1 MSTRIALIT
10 ALLLTI
16 LLAACGGQPAAAPAP
31 SQSAAT
37 TAAAQPQA
45 ATPAGPVTLR
55 IGWAGSPDTLNP
67 GLGVLSEAY
76 TIYELVYDSM
86 YSLNLDGSLS
96 PELADKVEVS
106 ADGRVWTFHI
116 REGVE
121 FHDGTPLTAE
131 DVAFSYNF
139 YQANEDFPFL
149 NTYTGYFESVETSE
163 GNNVVLTLTEAIPNL
178 DSQLYFLYILP
189 KHIWEPVET
198 PGEYENPDMVGSG
211 PFKLTEYKQS
221 EFVHLSANKEHFRT
235 PPKIDEV
242 VFQTFENKDALVQA
256 IKTGQ
261 VDMITEMPNPAVAAL
276 RNEAN
281 VKVVTGAPLAPY
293 VSDIIFNLT
302 TTENCPPE
310 DGVCS
315 GHPAL
320 RDIAVRRALAHATD
334 KQKIIDVVLLG
345 LAEPGRTLIPSGLGH
360 WFNDT
365 LEDYAYDVAAA
376 NKLLDD
382 AGYADKDGDGVRE
395 MPDGSASLVFR
406 LNWPSDSTDA
416 PREAELLSEMWAQIG
431 VKTELQ
437 ALDPDALTSICCPAF
452 DYDIILWGWG
462 SDPDPGFLLSVHLTE
477 EIPTG
482 TSESGYSN
490 PVFDEMFAQQA
501 TALDL
506 DARRQI
512 IWDMQKL
519 LLDDLPYL
527 APYYSLAVQAY
538 RSDRFTGW
546 ITDQPK
552 LSLEDVT
559 SLVVVELAAQ

>member
-1 MSTRIALIT
+1 MKYRHFVLFAFMLI
-10 ALLLTI
+10 LLL
-16 LLAACGGQPAAAPAP
+16 ACTGQPAAAPE
-31 SQSAAT
+31 AT
-37 TAAAQPQA
+37 TAPAA
-45 ATPAGPVTLR
+45 ATAPPVEPAPPAGPVTLR
-55 IGWAGSPDTLNP
+55 IGWAGSPDSLNP
-67 GLGVLSEAY
+67 GLGVLTEAY

-96 PELADKVEVS
+96 PELADKIETS
-106 ADGRVWTFHI
+106 DDGKVWTFHI
-116 REGVE
+116 RDGVS
-121 FHDGTPLTAE
+121 FHDGAPLTAE

-139 YQANEDFPFL
+139 YQANTDFPFL
-149 NTYTGYFESVETSE
+149 NTYTGYFETVEATA
-163 GNNVVLTLTEAIPNL
+163 GNNVVITLTEAIPNL

-189 KHIWEPVET
+189 QHIWEAVET
-198 PGEYENPDMVGSG
+198 PGEFENTAMIGSG
-211 PFKLTEYKQS
+211 PFQLTEYKQS
-221 EFVHLSANKEHFRT
+221 EFVHLSANKAHFGM

-261 VDMITEMPNPAVAAL
+261 VDMITEMPNTAVASL
-276 RNEAN
+276 RNDPN
-281 VKVVTGAPLAPY
+281 VEVVSGAPLAPS
-293 VSDIIFNLT
+293 VADIIFNLT
-302 TTENCPPE
+302 TPEICPLE

-320 RDIAVRRALAHATD
+320 RDINVRRALAHATD

-345 LAEPGRTLIPSGLGH
+345 LGEPGRTLIPSGLGH
-360 WFNDT
+360 WYNDT
-365 LEDYAYDVAAA
+365 LEDYAYDTAAA

-395 MPDGSASLVFR
+395 LPDGSQPLVFR
-406 LNWPSDSTDA
+406 INWPSDSTDA

-452 DYDIILWGWG
+452 DFDIILWGWG
-462 SDPDPGFLLSVHLTE
+462 SDPDSGFLLSVHLTE

-512 IWDMQKL
+512 VWDMQKI

-527 APYYSLAVQAY
+527 VPYYALAVQAY
-538 RSDRFTGW
+538 RTDRFRGW

-552 LSLEDVT
+552 VSLEDIS
-559 SLVVVELAAQ
+559 SLVVVEPVR

>member
-1 MSTRIALIT
+1 MSIRLALRIVVALF
-10 ALLLTI
+10 AMAV
-16 LLAACGGQPAAAPAP
+16 AACAGQPGAAPAP
-31 SQSAAT
+31 EQPTAAPEQPAAT
-37 TAAAQPQA
+37 TA
-45 ATPAGPVTLR
+45 PAGPITLR
-55 IGWAGSPDTLNP
+55 IGWAGSPDSLNP
-67 GLGVLSEAY
+67 GLGVLTEAY

-96 PELADKVEVS
+96 PELADKIETS
-106 ADGRVWTFHI
+106 TDGRVWTFHI
-116 REGVE
+116 RDSVN

-149 NTYTGYFESVETSE
+149 NTYTGYFESVEATE
-163 GNNVVLTLTEAIPNL
+163 GNHVVLTLTEAIPNL

-189 KHIWEPVET
+189 KHIWEGVEA
-198 PGEYENPDMVGSG
+198 PGEYENPEMIGSG
-211 PFKLTEYKQS
+211 PFKLSEYKQN
-221 EFVHLSANKEHFRT
+221 EFVHLSANKEHFHT

-242 VFQTFENKDALVQA
+242 VFQTFENEDALVQA

-276 RNEAN
+276 RNEPN
-281 VKVVTGAPLAPY
+281 VRVVTGAPLAPS

-302 TTENCPPE
+302 TPETCPPD

-320 RDIAVRRALAHATD
+320 KDIAVRRALAHATD

-360 WFNDT
+360 WYNDT
-365 LEDYAYDVAAA
+365 LEDYAYDLTVA

-382 AGYADKDGDGVRE
+382 AGYADQDSDGVRE

-437 ALDPDALTSICCPAF
+437 ALDPDTLTSICCPAF

-462 SDPDPGFLLSVHLTE
+462 SDPDPGFLLSVHLSE

-490 PVFDEMFAQQA
+490 PVFDELFAQQA

-506 DARRQI
+506 DTRRQI
-512 IWDMQKL
+512 IWDMQKT

-527 APYYSLAVQAY
+527 IPYYALAVQAY
-538 RSDRFTGW
+538 RSDRFSGW

-552 LSLEDVT
+552 LSLEDVS
-559 SLVVVELAAQ
+559 SLVVVEPVE